1 MLNFLTFV
9 ILYNNLIPISLQ
21 VSLEIVRYF
30 QAAFISW
37 VRFLC
42 CSLVFFSVWVCFA
55 VSCLVCTS
63 YLIVF
68 SLFFI
73 SLFLR
78 SFECISSADF
88 GQSLLLTVKLKTVQT
103 KETLKVAVKSFAC
116 GCAWCA
122 LYTIS
127 VLFLLFSFD
136 KRVIICLRTDLT
148 VWYVGY
154 DLAVLRHMCETFH
167 AVYSWLHYHWRH
179 SV

>member
-37 VRFLC
+37 VRYLC
-42 CSLVFFSVWVCFA
+42 CSLVFFSVWVCIA
-55 VSCLVCTS
+55 VSCLVWILS
-63 YLIVF
+63 IIVF

-78 SFECISSADF
+78 SFECISTSSADF
-88 GQSLLLTVKLKTVQT
+88 GQSLLLTVKVKAKTVQT
-103 KETLKVAVKSFAC
+103 KETLKVAVKLFAC

-136 KRVIICLRTDLT
+136 KRVIICLRTDQT
-148 VWYVGY
+148 
-154 DLAVLRHMCETFH
+154 M
-167 AVYSWLHYHWRH
+167 
-179 SV
+179 